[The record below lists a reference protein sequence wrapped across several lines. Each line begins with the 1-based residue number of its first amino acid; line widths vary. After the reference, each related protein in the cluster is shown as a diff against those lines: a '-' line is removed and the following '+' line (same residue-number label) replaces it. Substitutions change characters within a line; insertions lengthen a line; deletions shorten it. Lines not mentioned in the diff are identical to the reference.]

1 MDFKE
6 IKEYGAYSGLGTILA
21 HKNLGDTKY
30 HITCVTT
37 TIPSIFGTQNTIE
50 WSSTSNSAITQI
62 PAKKTTNSVE
72 IPFLWNADNISIMD
86 DIADKELQY
95 AIINLDDGT
104 GWKFKAKASYHLNE
118 ATADSAREGT
128 LQLTIT
134 SVEDKASNDL
144 LTLYMDTITFDG
156 AIPQRI
162 EVTASAGDNHT
173 KYIDLMPNPSGAT
186 ISVDTN
192 YAGYSSSIASASIVT
207 TSGDAHEGQLKIDG
221 QTGQAGKYTYV
232 KVTASQSGYASAS
245 RMIYVVVK

>member
-21 HKNLGDTKY
+21 HKNLGEDKY

-72 IPFLWNADNISIMD
+72 IPFLWNADNINIMNE
-86 DIADKELQY
+86 IADKELQY

-134 SVEDKASNDL
+134 SVEDKASRNFL
-144 LTLYMDTITFDG
+144 EVYMDTVTFDG
-156 AIPQRI
+156 AIPQRLELTAGGTQVI
-162 EVTASAGDNHT
+162 DFLPNPASAV
-173 KYIDLMPNPSGAT
+173 LS
-186 ISVDTN
+186 SETN
-192 YAGYSSSIASASIVT
+192 FDGYSSSVATASVGTGANASKVTITAVGAGYSYIKVKASAT
-207 TSGDAHEGQLKIDG
+207 
-221 QTGQAGKYTYV
+221 
-232 KVTASQSGYASAS
+232 GYADAY
-245 RMIYVVVK
+245 RMIYVIVKSA